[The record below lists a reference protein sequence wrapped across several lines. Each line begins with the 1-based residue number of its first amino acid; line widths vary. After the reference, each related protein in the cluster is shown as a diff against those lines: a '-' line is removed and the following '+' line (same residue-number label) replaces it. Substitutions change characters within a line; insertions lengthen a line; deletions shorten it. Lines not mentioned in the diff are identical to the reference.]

1 MSAFLYGRLTRSR
14 KEFDPDAIRDLGPL
28 LENLGSPVDQAR
40 VGSFIANMNSVNVTG
55 SPREYIDG
63 LTAIIPAEAILFY
76 SIVLPYATTLT
87 NNVDTKTQMLQVTSP
102 PGAIAIVV
110 CSVLVSLVFFLFGRG
125 FAGWTRLDL
134 VRAVF
139 PPIAM
144 LLWLMIQSPSI
155 IYVTF
160 EALDNAL
167 SRIIALFLALVVAGL
182 AGALGVKAQQESPAS

>member
-14 KEFDPDAIRDLGPL
+14 KDFDPSAIQDLRPL
-28 LENLGSPVDQAR
+28 LENLSSPADRAIVSTLVAK
-40 VGSFIANMNSVNVTG
+40 MTPVNVTG
-55 SPREYIDG
+55 SPQEFIDG

-87 NNVDTKTQMLQVTSP
+87 NNAATGTQTLHVTSQS
-102 PGAIAIVV
+102 GAIGIVG
-110 CSVLVSLVFFLFGRG
+110 CSVMVSLVFFLFGRG
-125 FAGWTRLDL
+125 FANWTRLDV
-134 VRAVF
+134 VRALF
-139 PPIAM
+139 SPIAM

-167 SRIIALFLALVVAGL
+167 SRIVALFLALIIGGL
-182 AGALGVKAQQESPAS
+182 AGALGVKAQRESP